1 MRSVCKESS
10 QLLNTECLCASSNYF
25 HATCLT
31 VMAHIVH
38 IHMLQSRVDIKDYSV
53 AYFNHI
59 AEFKAPF
66 R

>member
-1 MRSVCKESS
+1 MHSVCKEGS
-10 QLLNTECLCASSNYF
+10 QLFKTECLCASSNYF
-25 HATCLT
+25 HVTRLT
-31 VMAHIVH
+31 VIAHIVH
-38 IHMLQSRVDIKDYSV
+38 IHMLQSRVEIKDYFV